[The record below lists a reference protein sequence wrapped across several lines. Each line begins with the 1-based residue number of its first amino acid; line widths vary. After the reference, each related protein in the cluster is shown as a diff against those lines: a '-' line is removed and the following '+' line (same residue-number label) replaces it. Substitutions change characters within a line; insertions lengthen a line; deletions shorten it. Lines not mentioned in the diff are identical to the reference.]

1 MLAVDTNLIVR
12 YLVADDQEQA
22 ARARTLINEN
32 DVFVTVTVA
41 LEVEWVLR
49 SAYGYSA
56 AQFIAAFTAFS
67 GLPRVSIEDVN
78 AVRAALESS
87 RTGLDFAD
95 AFHLARSQH
104 CDAFITFDRDLL
116 RVDGKLS
123 GIKVRAP

>member
-49 SAYGYSA
+49 SAYGYST
-56 AQFIAAFTAFS
+56 AQFIAAFTALS
-67 GLPRVSIEDVN
+67 GLPGVSIEDVN
-78 AVRAALESS
+78 AVRTALEWS
-87 RTGLDFAD
+87 RIGVDFAD
-95 AFHLARSQH
+95 GLHLARSQH
-104 CDAFITFDRDLL
+104 CDAFITFDRGLTRDANRLGAL
-116 RVDGKLS
+116 
-123 GIKVRAP
+123 KVRAP